1 MAYLAVTAAGNDR
14 TASIRQSRLL
24 FEDSRRKRAALLYRM
39 SRRSA
44 PVRDEVD
51 SITPIAIP
59 MVSGQ
64 RIWSVPNMMRS
75 PRPFFKIS
83 RNQCSRDEQC
93 RCGLTNHAK
102 MRPTEPFEQN
112 R

>member
-1 MAYLAVTAAGNDR
+1 
-14 TASIRQSRLL
+14 
-24 FEDSRRKRAALLYRM
+24 
-39 SRRSA
+39 
-44 PVRDEVD
+44 
-51 SITPIAIP
+51 
-59 MVSGQ
+59 
-64 RIWSVPNMMRS
+64 VPNMMRS